1 MKPPRRLLT
10 SQELCLDSYLSFLET
25 ECKTWIDLKNSQSK
39 LLQSVADQII
49 PTLQNHLSSFL
60 CGTSSTNFRELM
72 LQDIV
77 SGKYPSDRYRNNV
90 EGNFDGDT
98 YHFGL
103 FDSFYRIHDDI
114 TRHTRRCVR

>member
-1 MKPPRRLLT
+1 MMSL
-10 SQELCLDSYLSFLET
+10 QELCLHAYLGFLET
-25 ECKTWIDLKNSQSK
+25 ECKTWIDLKNSKSR

-49 PTLQNHLSSFL
+49 PTLQHHLSSHL
-60 CGTSSTNFRELM
+60 SGTSSSNFRELM
-72 LQDIV
+72 LSEIV

-103 FDSFYRIHDDI
+103 FDSFYRLHDDI